1 MINNVRNTVLY
12 IANKENNGY
21 ITPDMFNACAK
32 QAQLDIFEEYM
43 RQFADA
49 SVKTNARLYGSGY
62 ADIMKRIENI
72 LDTFRPKPV
81 PLVFAS
87 GSFAL
92 PSDVFKLEFLK
103 YNGATRI
110 DYLSHSKAD
119 ILLSSNLT
127 TPTVLYPVYT
137 LNENEVTVYPSSI
150 QTGVTADY
158 IRYPADPK
166 WTYITVGDA
175 PLFNPAAPDYQDF
188 ELPLSDEMNLI
199 TRILQMVG
207 ISIREADLVAAAKSE
222 ELQDKQEQ

>member
-72 LDTFRPKPV
+72 LDTFMV
-81 PLVFAS
+81 PDSPLTITA
-87 GSFAL
+87 GSYPL
-92 PSDVFKLEFLK
+92 PNDLFKLEHLTL
-103 YNGATRI
+103 NGTTKI
-110 DYLSHSKAD
+110 EYVSHNKANL
-119 ILLSSNLT
+119 LLSSNLT
-127 TPTVLYPVYT
+127 TPTALYPVHT
-137 LNENEVTVYPSSI
+137 LAGNIATVYPSSI
-150 QTGVTADY
+150 QTGVTAVY
-158 IRYPADPK
+158 LRYPADPK

-199 TRILQMVG
+199 TRILQMAG